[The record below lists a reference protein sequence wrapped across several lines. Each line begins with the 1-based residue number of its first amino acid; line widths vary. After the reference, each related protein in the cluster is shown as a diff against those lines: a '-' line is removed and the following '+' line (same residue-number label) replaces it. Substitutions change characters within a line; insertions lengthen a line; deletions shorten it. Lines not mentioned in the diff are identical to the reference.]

1 MRSSVR
7 KIGNSAGMI
16 LPKPVL
22 DGLGVEVG
30 DPLEITLNGDEVV
43 VKASKRNVREGWEEA
58 AKLIAAQGL
67 SEEEVEW
74 LEAPLTAETDEDWTW

>member
-7 KIGNSAGMI
+7 KIGNSAGLI

-22 DGLGVEVG
+22 DGLGVNVG

-43 VKASKRNVREGWEEA
+43 VKAGKRKVREGWAEA
-58 AKLIAAQGL
+58 AKQIAAQGL
-67 SEEEVEW
+67 SEEEIEW